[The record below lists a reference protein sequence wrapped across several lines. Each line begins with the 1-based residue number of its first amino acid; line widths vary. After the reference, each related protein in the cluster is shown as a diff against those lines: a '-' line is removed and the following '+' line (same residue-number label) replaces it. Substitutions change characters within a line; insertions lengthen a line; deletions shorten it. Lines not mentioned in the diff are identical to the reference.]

1 MSVEEA
7 SGVESSASENK
18 DIIPNV
24 NHAPIDDK
32 FQDEQKEKDDVTGHI
47 FTDEKS
53 KQILIQKEQKEY
65 GNNVRIEDSLHIID
79 DGLHINDSKIL
90 SLMAQETRSNYS
102 FKGLIRKLNL
112 HQQSLTRALIRLED
126 LKLIEKSN
134 IGYKLTKNG
143 ESLMIL
149 LLSSKNST
157 NNLVG
162 SGNSVLEKEKD
173 KNKEKR
179 NGFIQLLQTYISVDV
194 KPEKILHGL
203 IGKWFYNLRW
213 VGLIESEAG
222 GYMLQWVSDDN
233 NAFQIILRIISD
245 YLIIETNASSDKE
258 KVEAMIGSY
267 RIFEQ
272 IAKILR
278 NKLEEDAR
286 IVHML
291 DLSTSN
297 VSKQNN

>member
-7 SGVESSASENK
+7 SGVESSTQENK

-24 NHAPIDDK
+24 NYAPIDDK
-32 FQDEQKEKDDVTGHI
+32 FQDEQKEKDDVTGHV

-162 SGNSVLEKEKD
+162 RDNSVLEREKD
-173 KNKEKR
+173 KEKR
-179 NGFIQLLQTYISVDV
+179 NGFTQLLQTYISVDV
-194 KPEKILHGL
+194 KPEELLHGL

-258 KVEAMIGSY
+258 KIEAMIGSY

-272 IAKILR
+272 IAKIMR
-278 NKLEEDAR
+278 DKLEEDTR

>member
-1 MSVEEA
+1 MSVEET
-7 SGVESSASENK
+7 SGVESSTPENK
-18 DIIPNV
+18 DIIPNY
-24 NHAPIDDK
+24 APIDDK

-162 SGNSVLEKEKD
+162 IGNSVLEKDKEKD
-173 KNKEKR
+173 KEKR
-179 NGFIQLLQTYISVDV
+179 NGFVQLLQTYISVDV

-213 VGLIESEAG
+213 IGLIESEA

-258 KVEAMIGSY
+258 KIEAMIGSY

>member
-7 SGVESSASENK
+7 SGVESSAPENK

-126 LKLIEKSN
+126 LKLVEKSS
-134 IGYKLTKNG
+134 IGYKLTENG
-143 ESLMIL
+143 VSLMRL
-149 LLSSKNST
+149 LLSPKDRAYKLVSNNSI
-157 NNLVG
+157 
-162 SGNSVLEKEKD
+162 LEKKKE
-173 KNKEKR
+173 KEKR
-179 NGFIQLLQTYISVDV
+179 NGYIQLLQTYISVDV
-194 KPEKILHGL
+194 KPEEILYGL
-203 IGKWFYNLRW
+203 IGKWFNNLRW
-213 VGLIESEAG
+213 VGMIESEAG
-222 GYMLQWVSDDN
+222 GYMLQWISDDHYG
-233 NAFQIILRIISD
+233 FQINLRLISD
-245 YLIIETNASSDKE
+245 YLIIETNAASDKE
-258 KVEAMIGSY
+258 KIEAMIGSY

-272 IAKILR
+272 ISKILR
-278 NKLEEDAR
+278 NKLEEGTGIMR
-286 IVHML
+286 RL
-291 DLSTSN
+291 DLHISHT
-297 VSKQNN
+297 SKQNN